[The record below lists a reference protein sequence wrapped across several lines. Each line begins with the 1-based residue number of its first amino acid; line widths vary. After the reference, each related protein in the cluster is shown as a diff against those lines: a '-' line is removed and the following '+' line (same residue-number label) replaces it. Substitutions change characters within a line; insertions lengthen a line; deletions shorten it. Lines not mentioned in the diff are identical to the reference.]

1 MRPFVTK
8 FLSDSRYSCYLVDVV
23 VCGRIWLHLLC
34 TDDQCRGSGP
44 VCQSGSDLHHR
55 AHPQSVDPHGGQ
67 QATHATGQTHSMI
80 CANSVSLGNFVT
92 PLRALPWSDHISSY
106 PLSAPSVGLHL
117 LLLPSLYF
125 YHLFLFDSSPIPL
138 QHWAVC
144 CVCVHTQAEAPIPAS
159 PGGPS
164 LCLVL
169 SPSIDFESKARRVEL
184 THSPPHTGAI
194 LPAPLSQSWIRWTLE
209 WCEVEKGKQRIW
221 MYWWEHSGKSDKS
234 LSHLD
239 VKRGKTVEQNM
250 KALKSTLSIH
260 IPLRD

>member
-44 VCQSGSDLHHR
+44 VCQGGSDLHHR

-92 PLRALPWSDHISSY
+92 PLRTLPWSDHISSY
-106 PLSAPSVGLHL
+106 PLSVPSVGLHL

-159 PGGPS
+159 PWGPS

-169 SPSIDFESKARRVEL
+169 SPSIDFESKARRVAL
-184 THSPPHTGAI
+184 TPSPPPPYRCHFACSAVPKLNKMDSGMMWGGERKTENVNVLMGTFGKIRQELVSPGRQERENCGA
-194 LPAPLSQSWIRWTLE
+194 
-209 WCEVEKGKQRIW
+209 
-221 MYWWEHSGKSDKS
+221 EHES
-234 LSHLD
+234 
-239 VKRGKTVEQNM
+239 
-250 KALKSTLSIH
+250 
-260 IPLRD
+260 P